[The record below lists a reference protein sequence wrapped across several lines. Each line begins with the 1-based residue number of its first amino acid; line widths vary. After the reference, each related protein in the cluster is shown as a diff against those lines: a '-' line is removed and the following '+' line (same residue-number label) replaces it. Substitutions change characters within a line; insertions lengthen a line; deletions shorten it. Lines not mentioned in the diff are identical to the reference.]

1 MNSHFGNWSP
11 NGLLNLQRKIVGV
24 KTHWIET
31 FFISW
36 KNSCN
41 VDVSNGL
48 AWPIWKLQTQVMA
61 KRRAKVKLTIWLPT
75 IKSQESPWFPCLQ
88 VACDIL
94 LESSRWKLQLFFKP
108 HLNGRFTYKVMNPKV
123 AGISTLGILGLPL
136 GSLGTKC
143 HLGAG
148 PMARHIIYYKGE
160 GVGFLQVQVMV
171 SLVSLS
177 LSMPHLSTKRAPT
190 MH

>member
-1 MNSHFGNWSP
+1 
-11 NGLLNLQRKIVGV
+11 
-24 KTHWIET
+24 
-31 FFISW
+31 
-36 KNSCN
+36 
-41 VDVSNGL
+41 
-48 AWPIWKLQTQVMA
+48 
-61 KRRAKVKLTIWLPT
+61 
-75 IKSQESPWFPCLQ
+75 
-88 VACDIL
+88 
-94 LESSRWKLQLFFKP
+94 
-108 HLNGRFTYKVMNPKV
+108 MNPKV